1 MNVLEAMRIFSA
13 VAAEG
18 SFTRGSERAGVSVQT
33 ASKTIKALEERL
45 GAQLFDRNTRSV
57 GLNATGRAYLE
68 RCDSLLAEFDELESS
83 VQIEHRELK
92 GPIRLSAPTAFG
104 ERYLTDALCTFLD
117 ANPNITVDLSLNNRR
132 VALIEE
138 GFDLALRI
146 GDPSDSSLVA
156 RRLAPMRV
164 VVCAAPEYLQKYGT
178 PEVPEDLR
186 DHRCVLDSNF
196 GTERQWPFL
205 RNGEMFRVPIDG
217 PLTANSPA
225 ATRRFALSGL
235 GLAMCPMYVVGP
247 DLVAGKLKLVLEP
260 YEAYDFGVY
269 ALYPHRRHLSA
280 RVRAL
285 VDHLAAN
292 FRQL

>member
-1 MNVLEAMRIFSA
+1 MNVIDAMRTFSA

-18 SFTRGSERAGVSVQT
+18 SFTRGSERAGVSIQT
-33 ASKTIKALEERL
+33 ASKTVKALEERL

-57 GLNATGRAYLE
+57 SLNATGRAYLE

-83 VQIEHRELK
+83 VQSEHRDLK
-92 GPIRLSAPTAFG
+92 GPIRMSAPTTFG
-104 ERYLTDALCTFLD
+104 ERYLVEALCSFLD
-117 ANPNITVDLSLNNRR
+117 ANPKISVDLSLNNRR

-146 GDPSDSSLVA
+146 GEPGDSSLVA

-164 VVCAAPEYLQKYGT
+164 VVCAAPEYLAAHGT
-178 PEVPEDLR
+178 PAKPEDLSE
-186 DHRCVLDSNF
+186 HRCVIDNNF
-196 GTERQWPFL
+196 GSERQWPFL
-205 RNGEMFRVPIDG
+205 RDGQPLRVPVDG

-225 ATRRFALSGL
+225 ATRRFALAGL

-247 DLVAGKLKLVLEP
+247 DVVAGRLQVLFEEF
-260 YEAYDFGVY
+260 EAYEFGVY
-269 ALYPHRRHLSA
+269 ALYPHRRHLTT

-285 VDHLAAN
+285 VDHLAAT